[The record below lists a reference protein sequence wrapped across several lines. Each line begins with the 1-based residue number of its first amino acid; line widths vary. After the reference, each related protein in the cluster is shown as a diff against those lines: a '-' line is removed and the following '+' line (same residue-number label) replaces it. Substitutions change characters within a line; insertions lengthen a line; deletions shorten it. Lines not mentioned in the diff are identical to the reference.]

1 MKYYIGADI
10 GTGSVKI
17 LAVDLKGT
25 VLKVIQK
32 HYPVLSPHPGYSEQD
47 PEEIWQAFSEGIHEI
62 ILACVAAPISVGL
75 SSAMHSLILCN
86 ASGSALAPMITWADA
101 RSSAIAASLKETETG
116 KGLYRRTGT
125 PLHAMSPL
133 CKLIWLKEHEPGLF
147 RKASK
152 YVSIKEY
159 IWFKLFGVWEID
171 HSIASCTGLFNILTR
186 DWDPE
191 ALLLAGISTEK
202 LSVPVPTTHIRK
214 IAAEPLSNKHPL
226 SENTTEWVIGASDGC
241 LANLGTGAIKTGIAA
256 ITIGTSGAVRVT
268 GKSPVFNNDVM
279 TFNYILDDVYF
290 VSGGSINNGG
300 LAIQWMIRNIMGLE
314 DDQVSY
320 QSFFDLA
327 AGIPAGSEGLIFLPY
342 LTGERA
348 PVWDADSSGMFFGL
362 KTHHT
367 KAHLCRAV
375 IEGICFALQEVLA
388 GMDQS
393 YQDISEIRVSGGFT
407 KSATWTQILADVTG
421 KKVALVQNDDASAI
435 GAAMLAIRTIIGA
448 VDYLYPEQ
456 TNLNY
461 FPQQDTHLRY
471 QAFSNIYKSLYT
483 NLKTQMH
490 ALHQLSVNP

>member
-10 GTGSVKI
+10 GTGSVKV
-17 LAVDLKGT
+17 LAVDPQGI

-47 PEEIWQAFSEGIHEI
+47 PEEIWQAFSEGIREI
-62 ILACVAAPISVGL
+62 VSAWVTAPISIGL

-86 ASGSALAPMITWADA
+86 ASGSAIAPMITWADA
-101 RSSAIAASLKETETG
+101 RSSAIAAALKDTETG
-116 KGLYRRTGT
+116 QGLYRRTGT

-133 CKLIWLKEHEPGLF
+133 CKLIWLKEHEPELF
-147 RKASK
+147 TTASK

-171 HSIASCTGLFNILTR
+171 YSIASCTGLFNILTR

-191 ALLLAGISTEK
+191 ALMLAGISAEK
-202 LSVPVPTTHIRK
+202 LSVPVPTAYIRK
-214 IAAEPLSNKHPL
+214 ITSLSNAHPL
-226 SENTTEWVIGASDGC
+226 SINTTEWLIGASDGC
-241 LANLGTGAIKTGIAA
+241 LANLGTGAIITGVAA

-268 GKSPVFNNDVM
+268 GKAPVFNNDVM
-279 TFNYILDDVYF
+279 TFNYILDDEHF
-290 VSGGSINNGG
+290 ISGGPINNGG
-300 LAIQWMIRNIMGLE
+300 LAIQWMIQNIMGLG
-314 DDQVSY
+314 DDQAGY
-320 QSFFDLA
+320 QCFFDLA
-327 AGIPAGSEGLIFLPY
+327 AQIPVGSEGLIFLPY

-362 KTHHT
+362 KASHT

-375 IEGICFALQEVLA
+375 IEGICFALQEVLT
-388 GMDQS
+388 GMDQT

-421 KKVALVQNDDASAI
+421 KKVALVQADDASAI
-435 GAAMLAIRTIIGA
+435 GAAMLAIKTVTGA
-448 VDYLYPEQ
+448 ADYLYPGQ
-456 TNLNY
+456 IGLNY
-461 FPQQDTHLRY
+461 FPQQNIHSRY
-471 QAFSNIYKSLYT
+471 QAFFNIYKSLYI

-490 ALHQLSVNP
+490 ALHQLSANP